1 MKIVQI
7 GAIGHYAYALP
18 TAQKY
23 RLDLCGICYP
33 DPEDNGARTSKN
45 LERFGF
51 SPRVYETVEEML
63 ETEKPDVAV
72 INTVMSENGRYA
84 EMALKKGISVFCEK
98 PVSTTLEGLDRLE
111 SVYAGAKKKN
121 PSIVFCGMFGIDYL
135 PHFETAYRFIKMGG
149 IGEVMMA
156 SAQKSYRM
164 GNRPRF
170 YSDREKYGGTIP
182 WVAIHGIEWITR
194 IAGLKPVSATA
205 LGNTACNAGNGTM
218 EASTMCLFACENGK
232 MASVSADVMRPATA
246 PTHDDDRL
254 RVVGSEGILEVRG
267 GKVIV
272 IDNEGQRLLNIV
284 QTERE
289 LFEEMILEMRGGP
302 KCRVSA
308 EDSFFATRVAL
319 AARASQDSGRIVPI
333 EAPAAPKAISDPKST
348 KAPAKGAKVTL
359 YTDGACKGN
368 PGPGGWGCVLVYGDV
383 EKELSGGEANTTN
396 NRMEL
401 SAAIA
406 GLGALKSP
414 CNVELWSDS
423 KYLVD
428 AITKGW
434 ARSWKAKGWKK
445 SDGKPALNADLWER
459 LLELLAIHKVEFVW
473 VRGHNGHEYNERCDK
488 LAVAAAEQHR

>member
-7 GAIGHYAYALP
+7 GSIGHYAYALP

-23 RLDLCGICYP
+23 RLDLCGVCYP
-33 DPEDNGARTSKN
+33 DPEDNEARTAKN
-45 LERFGF
+45 FAAFGF
-51 SPRVYETVEEML
+51 SPRVYKTVKEML

-72 INTVMSENGRYA
+72 INTVMAKNGKYA

-98 PVSTTLEGLDRLE
+98 PVSTTLEGLAHLE
-111 SVYAGAKKKN
+111 SVYAAAKKKK
-121 PSIVFCGMFGIDYL
+121 PSLVFCGMFGIDYL
-135 PHFETAYRFIKMGG
+135 PHFETAYNYIKIGG
-149 IGEVMMA
+149 IGEVMLA
-156 SAQKSYRM
+156 HAQKSYRM
-164 GNRPRF
+164 GKRPRF

-232 MASVSADVMRPATA
+232 MASVSADVMRPAAA

-254 RVVGSEGILEVRG
+254 RVVGSEGVLEVRG
-267 GKVIV
+267 GKVYV
-272 IDNEGQRLLNIV
+272 IDGNG
-284 QTERE
+284 ERE
-289 LFEEMILEMRGGP
+289 LNLVQPEREIFEEMILEMRGGP
-302 KCRVSA
+302 KCRVSS

-319 AARASQDSGRIVPI
+319 AARESQDSGRAVPI
-333 EAPAAPKAISDPKST
+333 DLTVSEPAPSEKEEVKETPSQEKSAAKPD
-348 KAPAKGAKVTL
+348 KVTV

-368 PGPGGWGCVLVYGDV
+368 PGPGGWGCVLVYGNV
-383 EKELSGGEANTTN
+383 EK
-396 NRMEL
+396 EL

-406 GLGALKSP
+406 GLSALKSP

-459 LLELLAIHKVEFVW
+459 LLELLAVHKVEFVW
-473 VRGHNGHEYNERCDK
+473 VRGHNGHEYNERCDR
-488 LAVAAAEQHR
+488 LAVAAAEQYR

>member
-7 GAIGHYAYALP
+7 GSIGHYAYALP

-23 RLDLCGICYP
+23 RLDLCGVCYP
-33 DPEDNGARTSKN
+33 DPEDNAVRTAKN
-45 LERFGF
+45 FESFGF
-51 SPRVYETVEEML
+51 SPRVYDTVEEML
-63 ETEKPDVAV
+63 ATEKPDVAV

-84 EMALKKGISVFCEK
+84 EMALKKGVSVFCEK

-111 SVYAGAKKKN
+111 SVYAAAKKKK
-121 PSIVFCGMFGIDYL
+121 PSLVFCGMFGIDYL
-135 PHFETAYRFIKMGG
+135 PHFETAYNYIKIGG
-149 IGEVMMA
+149 IGEVMLA
-156 SAQKSYRM
+156 HAQKSYRM
-164 GNRPRF
+164 GKRPRF

-182 WVAIHGIEWITR
+182 WVAVHGIEWITR
-194 IAGLKPVSATA
+194 IAGLRPVSATA

-232 MASVSADVMRPATA
+232 MASVSADVMRPAAA

-254 RVVGSEGILEVRG
+254 RVVGSEGVLEVRG
-267 GKVIV
+267 GKVFV
-272 IDNEGQRLLNIV
+272 IDGNGERELNIV
-284 QTERE
+284 QPERE

-319 AARASQDSGRIVPI
+319 AARDSQDSGRIVPI
-333 EAPAAPKAISDPKST
+333 VAAAPVVMKKEKST
-348 KAPAKGAKVTL
+348 SKSDKVTI

-406 GLGALKSP
+406 GLSALKSP
-414 CNVELWSDS
+414 CSVELWSDS

-434 ARSWKAKGWKK
+434 ARSWRAKGWKK

-459 LLELLAIHKVEFVW
+459 LLELLAVHKVEFVW
-473 VRGHNGHEYNERCDK
+473 VRGHNGHEYNERCDR
-488 LAVAAAEQHR
+488 LAVAAAEQYR

>member
-1 MKIVQI
+1 MKFVQI
-7 GAIGHYAYALP
+7 GSIGHYAYALP

-23 RLDLCGICYP
+23 RMDFCGVCYP
-33 DPEDNGARTSKN
+33 DPEDNAVYAARNFEK
-45 LERFGF
+45 FGF

-63 ETEKPDVAV
+63 KTEKPDIAV

-84 EMALKKGISVFCEK
+84 EMALMQGISVFCEK
-98 PVSTTLEGLDRLE
+98 PVSTTLAGLDRLE
-111 SVYAGAKKKN
+111 RVYTEAKKKY
-121 PSIVFCGMFGIDYL
+121 PSLVFCGMFGIDYL
-135 PHFETAYRFIKMGG
+135 PHFETAYRFIKEGG
-149 IGEVMMA
+149 IGEVMLA
-156 SAQKSYRM
+156 NAQKSYRM
-164 GNRPRF
+164 GKRAKF

-194 IAGLKPVSATA
+194 IAGLKPITATA
-205 LGNTACNAGNGTM
+205 FGNTACNAGNGTM
-218 EASTMCLFACENGK
+218 EASTLCVFGCEKGK
-232 MASVSADVMRPATA
+232 MASVSADVMRPAAA

-267 GKVIV
+267 GKVFV
-272 IDNEGQRLLNIV
+272 IDGNGERELNLV
-284 QTERE
+284 QSEAE
-289 LFEEMILEMRGGP
+289 LFEEMVLEMCGKG

-319 AARASQDSGRIVPI
+319 SARESQDTGKSVPI
-333 EAPAAPKAISDPKST
+333 ASAAPVVLKSE
-348 KAPAKGAKVTL
+348 KAPVKGAKVKL

-368 PGPGGWGCVLVYGDV
+368 PGPGGWGCVLVYGEM
-383 EKELSGGEANTTN
+383 EKELSGGEAKTTN

-406 GLGALKSP
+406 GLSALKSP
-414 CNVELWSDS
+414 CEVELWSDS

-445 SDGKPALNADLWER
+445 SDGKPALNPDLWEK
-459 LLELLAIHKVEFVW
+459 LLELLSVHKVTFVW
-473 VRGHNGHEYNERCDK
+473 VKGHDGHEYNERCDR
-488 LAVAAAEQHR
+488 LAVAAAEQYR

>member
-1 MKIVQI
+1 MKFVQI

-18 TAQKY
+18 TAKKY
-23 RLDLCGICYP
+23 RMDLCGVCYP
-33 DPEDNGARTSKN
+33 DPEDHAARATKSFEK
-45 LERFGF
+45 FGF

-63 ETEKPDVAV
+63 EREKPDVAV

-84 EMALKKGISVFCEK
+84 ELALGRGISVFCEK
-98 PVSTTLEGLDRLE
+98 PVATTLAGLDRLE
-111 SVYAGAKKKN
+111 RVYAEAKRKY
-121 PSIVFCGMFGIDYL
+121 PSLVFCGMFGIDYL
-135 PHFETAYRFIKMGG
+135 PHFETAYRFVKAGG
-149 IGEVMMA
+149 VGEVMLA
-156 SAQKSYRM
+156 HAQKSYRM
-164 GNRPRF
+164 GNREKF

-194 IAGLKPVSATA
+194 IAGLKPITATA
-205 LGNTACNAGNGTM
+205 LGNTAYNGGNGTM
-218 EASTMCLFACENGK
+218 EASTMCMFGCEKGK

-254 RVVGSEGILEVRG
+254 RIVGSEGVLEVCDGR
-267 GKVIV
+267 VTV
-272 IDNEGQRLLNIV
+272 IDNEGKRELNIV
-284 QTERE
+284 QSERE
-289 LFEEMILEMRGGP
+289 LFEEMILEMRGGE

-319 AARASQDSGRIVPI
+319 TARESQDTGKTLPIV
-333 EAPAAPKAISDPKST
+333 PAAPALAETK

-368 PGPGGWGCVLVYGDV
+368 PGPGGWGCVLVYGDN
-383 EKELSGGEANTTN
+383 EKELSGGEAKTTN

-406 GLGALKSP
+406 GLSALKTP
-414 CNVELWSDS
+414 CEVELWSDS

-445 SDGKPALNADLWER
+445 SDGKPALNPDLWER
-459 LLELLAIHKVEFVW
+459 LLELLAVHKVTFVW
-473 VRGHNGHEYNERCDK
+473 VKGHDGHEYNERCDR
-488 LAVAAAEQHR
+488 LAVAAAERYR

>member
-23 RLDLCGICYP
+23 GMDFCGVCYP
-33 DPEDNGARTSKN
+33 DAEDNAVRASKN
-45 LERFGF
+45 FEKFGF
-51 SPRVYETVEEML
+51 APHIYESAEEMFAS
-63 ETEKPDVAV
+63 EKPDIAV

-84 EMALKKGISVFCEK
+84 EMALKQGISVFCEK
-98 PVSTTLEGLDRLE
+98 PVSTTLAGLDRLE
-111 SVYAGAKKKN
+111 HIYAEAKQVH
-121 PSIVFCGMFGIDYL
+121 PSLVFCGMFGIDYL
-135 PHFETAYRFIKMGG
+135 PHFETAYRFVKAGG
-149 IGEVMMA
+149 IGEVMLA
-156 SAQKSYRM
+156 NAQKSYRM
-164 GNRPRF
+164 GRRDRF

-194 IAGLKPVSATA
+194 IAGLKPIFASA

-218 EASTMCLFACENGK
+218 EASTLCMFACENGK
-232 MASVSADVMRPATA
+232 MASVSADVMRPAAA

-254 RVVGSEGILEVRG
+254 RLVGSEGVLEVRG
-267 GKVIV
+267 GRVFV
-272 IDNEGQRLLNIV
+272 IDGMGERELNLV
-284 QTERE
+284 QTETE
-289 LFEEMILEMRGGP
+289 LFEEMVLEMQGKG

-319 AARASQDSGRIVPI
+319 SARDSQDTGKTVPVPVC
-333 EAPAAPKAISDPKST
+333 APMPVKPVKKEKSVPK
-348 KAPAKGAKVTL
+348 GVKVTL

-368 PGPGGWGCVLVYGDV
+368 PGPGGWGCVLVYGGA
-383 EKELSGGEANTTN
+383 EKELSGGEAKTTN

-406 GLGALKSP
+406 GLSALKSP
-414 CNVELWSDS
+414 CEVELWSDS

-428 AITKGW
+428 AVTKGW

-445 SDGKPALNADLWER
+445 SDGKPALNPDLWEK
-459 LLELLAIHKVEFVW
+459 LLELLSIHKVEFVW
-473 VRGHNGHEYNERCDK
+473 VKGHNGHAYNERCDR
-488 LAVAAAEQHR
+488 LAVSEAEKYC

>member
-1 MKIVQI
+1 MKFVQI

-23 RLDLCGICYP
+23 RMDFCGVCYP
-33 DPEDNGARTSKN
+33 DPEDNAIYATKN
-45 LERFGF
+45 FERFGF
-51 SPRVYETVEEML
+51 SPRVYETVDEML
-63 ETEKPDVAV
+63 EAEKPDVAV
-72 INTVMSENGRYA
+72 INTVMCENGRYA
-84 EMALKKGISVFCEK
+84 EMALMKGISVFCEK

-111 SVYAGAKKKN
+111 RIYAKAKKKY
-121 PSIVFCGMFGIDYL
+121 PSLVFCGMFGIDYL
-135 PHFETAYRFIKMGG
+135 PHFETAYRFIKTGG
-149 IGEVMMA
+149 IGEVMLA
-156 SAQKSYRM
+156 NAQKSYRM
-164 GNRPRF
+164 GKRAKF

-182 WVAIHGIEWITR
+182 WVAIHGIEWVTR
-194 IAGLKPVSATA
+194 IAGLKPISATA
-205 LGNTACNAGNGTM
+205 FGNTACNAGNGTM
-218 EASTMCLFACENGK
+218 EASTLCVFGCENGK
-232 MASVSADVMRPATA
+232 MASVSADVMRPAAA

-267 GKVIV
+267 GKVFV
-272 IDNEGQRLLNIV
+272 IDGEGQRELNLV
-284 QTERE
+284 QPERE

-319 AARASQDSGRIVPI
+319 SARESQDTGKSVPI
-333 EAPAAPKAISDPKST
+333 VPAAPVAAKNE
-348 KAPAKGAKVTL
+348 KAPVKGAKVKL

-383 EKELSGGEANTTN
+383 EKELSGGEAKTTN

-406 GLGALKSP
+406 GLSALKTP
-414 CNVELWSDS
+414 CEVELWSDS

-445 SDGKPALNADLWER
+445 SDGKPALNPDLWET
-459 LLELLAIHKVEFVW
+459 LLELLSVHNVTFVW
-473 VRGHNGHEYNERCDK
+473 VKGHDGHEYNERCDR
-488 LAVAAAEQHR
+488 LAVAAAEQYR